1 MKGLIVYQ
9 PSLHDQCQPL
19 GIHCR
24 GSFQYPVIFPDVGYI
39 GHIRGE
45 GVATVKRRVS
55 ILHAVPADGFH
66 QVGDLLFLE
75 ILYLVSKHIDIRT
88 AGQCRRSIEG
98 AESDIC
104 TGMKNDC
111 TLVGYE
117 TVEWLPEMRF
127 EPCGQVFFLFFRV
140 CRRFLFDYVVDA
152 FMQSFAFEALKHTG
166 QDIRG
171 EVREGIGHPYQRGT
185 RHVEDNLRESF
196 GLKVR
201 RLGRAAAQDSAELS
215 RHQQRCYLGVQVLI
229 LYVDAGAVPGV
240 NSLPVRH

>member
-1 MKGLIVYQ
+1 MWAGVL
-9 PSLHDQCQPL
+9 SL
-19 GIHCR
+19 
-24 GSFQYPVIFPDVGYI
+24 FPCMSAVPFRLRSG
-39 GHIRGE
+39 R
-45 GVATVKRRVS
+45 
-55 ILHAVPADGFH
+55 LHAV
-66 QVGDLLFLE
+66 LF
-75 ILYLVSKHIDIRT
+75 VR
-88 AGQCRRSIEG
+88 
-98 AESDIC
+98 
-104 TGMKNDC
+104 
-111 TLVGYE
+111 
-117 TVEWLPEMRF
+117 
-127 EPCGQVFFLFFRV
+127 
-140 CRRFLFDYVVDA
+140 
-152 FMQSFAFEALKHTG
+152 G

>member
-1 MKGLIVYQ
+1 
-9 PSLHDQCQPL
+9 
-19 GIHCR
+19 
-24 GSFQYPVIFPDVGYI
+24 
-39 GHIRGE
+39 
-45 GVATVKRRVS
+45 
-55 ILHAVPADGFH
+55 
-66 QVGDLLFLE
+66 
-75 ILYLVSKHIDIRT
+75 
-88 AGQCRRSIEG
+88 
-98 AESDIC
+98 
-104 TGMKNDC
+104 MKNDC

-201 RLGRAAAQDSAELS
+201 RLGRAAAQDSAGAFAASATML
-215 RHQQRCYLGVQVLI
+215 LGRTGSV
-229 LYVDAGAVPGV
+229 LYVDAGAVP
-240 NSLPVRH
+240 RR